1 MIQLKIYIVIFFV
14 LMSVIQTSWAATA
27 SINRT
32 IISENETVVLTVET
46 QDMSAQQIDFSPLET
61 DFEIISTSQSSRIQL
76 FNGAGSSSKQWQ
88 ITLAPLHSGTLTIPA
103 LTVGKETTTKLELSV
118 EDFDPADL
126 DKKAQEVFLETS
138 LSKDQVYVQEQIIF
152 TIKLFHS
159 AAIRSGSLTSPEV
172 KNAVIERLG
181 EDISYQA
188 EKNGTRYSVLERR
201 FVIFPQKSGTL
212 TIDPIR
218 FSGQIQDK
226 RTPPRSRFDDF
237 LGQSLFNDPFSPSLK
252 NFRTKSTPQSFKIQA
267 RPDAAQGKDWLPA
280 QNLEITENITE
291 QTDQLEI
298 GQPLTRTIT
307 ITAKG
312 LNSSQLPELLLPE
325 LNNAKSYRDQKSQKN
340 QVGKIGITGISQQKF
355 ALVPT
360 AEGTL
365 QLPEI
370 KIPWWDVI
378 ENKQRFAIL
387 AARTMTV
394 APGGN
399 NSNLAVTPSAIENT
413 RPSFSTPE
421 TGKTLSS
428 IWIIVASLFFILWC
442 VTLYLL
448 WREKHKQ
455 TQAISSKAD
464 ISEHLSLR
472 KKQGAIETACNE
484 NKIEVAYTSL
494 MVWAKARWPEHP
506 PHNLV
511 ALASLCKQD
520 DAVSA
525 LQNMDR
531 TLYSTEQKSW
541 NGKQFLT
548 EINSL
553 LHQKPHRNNKKTSPE
568 LPPLYARNP

>member
-1 MIQLKIYIVIFFV
+1 MIQLKTYIVTFFV
-14 LMSVIQTSWAATA
+14 LMSATQTSWAATA

-46 QDMSAQQIDFSPLET
+46 QDMSAQQIDLSPLET

-76 FNGAGSSSKQWQ
+76 FNGAGSSNKQWQ

-103 LTVGKETTTKLELSV
+103 LTVGKETTTGLELSV
-118 EDFDPADL
+118 QDFDPADL
-126 DKKAQEVFLETS
+126 DKKTQEIFLETS
-138 LSKDQVYVQEQIIF
+138 LSKNQVYVQEQIIF

-159 AAIRSGSLTSPEV
+159 TAIRSGSLTSPEV
-172 KNAVIERLG
+172 ENAVIERLG

-201 FVIFPQKSGTL
+201 FVIFPQKSGAL

-267 RPDAAQGKDWLPA
+267 RPDTALGKDWLPA
-280 QNLEITENITE
+280 QNLELTENITE

-325 LNNAKSYRDQKSQKN
+325 LDNAKSYRDQQSQKN
-340 QVGKIGITGISQQKF
+340 QVSKTGITGISQQKF

-370 KIPWWDVI
+370 KIPWWDVV

-394 APGGN
+394 APGN
-399 NSNLAVTPSAIENT
+399 NNLAVTPSNIENT
-413 RPSFSTPE
+413 LPSSSPPE
-421 TGKTLSS
+421 TKPALSS
-428 IWIIVASLFFILWC
+428 VWIIVAGLFFILWS

-448 WREKHKQ
+448 WREKQKQ
-455 TQAISSKAD
+455 TPAISSEAD

-472 KKQGAIETACNE
+472 KKQSAIETACNE
-484 NKIEVAYTSL
+484 NNLEAAYMSL
-494 MVWAKARWPEHP
+494 MRWAKARWPAHP

-511 ALASLCKQD
+511 ALASLCNQD
-520 DAVSA
+520 DAISA

-531 TLYSTEQKSW
+531 ALYSTEQESW

-553 LHQKPHRNNKKTSPE
+553 LHQKPHRNNKKANPT
-568 LPPLYARNP
+568 LPPLYTRGV